1 MHYQESKLTTKSLWC
16 INGYFH
22 LKKGDFALWYYQYSH
37 LSNFSRCCNT
47 FFLGSTWSA
56 VPDAPML
63 VYVGMRW
70 WEGQRPR
77 RGRWPMIPHRAIF
90 SSFRSLSV
98 WRPNLLTNEPGQMKV
113 WETYFGR
120 SDLGSYQAGFRAG
133 EAKFW
138 IWEAWLGVWKAYI
151 GVWQASFW
159 IWGLLWD
166 LRGLIWRL
174 RGPI

>member
-1 MHYQESKLTTKSLWC
+1 MYFNCYHTLATIYSLFWWSLNNSKQKMFNSRKSV
-16 INGYFH
+16 
-22 LKKGDFALWYYQYSH
+22 
-37 LSNFSRCCNT
+37 
-47 FFLGSTWSA
+47 TWSA

-151 GVWQASFW
+151 GVWQALFW

>member
-1 MHYQESKLTTKSLWC
+1 MAFSMQPYFQNSLTYSFPCLIIILSIAALLTITYNHQHTKQGNGYRWPHIALGRLVKSL
-16 INGYFH
+16 F
-22 LKKGDFALWYYQYSH
+22 
-37 LSNFSRCCNT
+37 
-47 FFLGSTWSA
+47 
-56 VPDAPML
+56 
-63 VYVGMRW
+63 
-70 WEGQRPR
+70 GQRPR

-166 LRGLIWRL
+166 LRGLIWGL
-174 RGPI
+174 TGPI